1 MHHLQQDEVHQL
13 TEGQSH
19 YLQEEEHVGAH
30 GINPN
35 VRACQS
41 FEEFNQGMFL
51 LIPSHTSK
59 CTVCTNNFQSSHY
72 CNFQLFMK
80 TINKMEIPAFRVH
93 MNKMILA

>member
-35 VRACQS
+35 VR
-41 FEEFNQGMFL
+41 
-51 LIPSHTSK
+51 K
-59 CTVCTNNFQSSHY
+59 
-72 CNFQLFMK
+72 
-80 TINKMEIPAFRVH
+80 
-93 MNKMILA
+93 